1 MKILVTGCAGYIG
14 SVTAEM
20 LVAEGHQV
28 VGIDNLSMGHEQA
41 VSEGVEFH
49 KLDLNNAPGVS
60 RIFEKH
66 RPEAVIHFA
75 GRTLVG
81 ESMEKPELYFTE
93 NVVCGL
99 ILLEEMKRHDSKR
112 IVFSSS
118 AATYGQPEQTPIM
131 EDAPKNP
138 TNPYGESKL
147 MFEQMLK
154 WYQRIHGIEFVALR
168 YFNACGASEKYGED
182 HHPETHLLPLVL
194 KTALGQ
200 REAIDIYGD
209 DYPTAD
215 GTCVRDY
222 IHVIDLARAHV
233 LALDEK
239 AAGAYNLGNGDG
251 YSVKQVIEAAVKVV
265 GRPINHRI
273 TSRRPGDPAVL
284 VAGSDRLRS
293 ELGWK
298 PEYPELERI
307 IETAWKWH
315 QAHPEGY
322 KT

>member
-14 SVTAEM
+14 SVTSEM
-20 LVAEGHQV
+20 LVSEGHDV
-28 VGIDNLSMGHEQA
+28 VGVDNFLMGHEDA
-41 VSEGVEFH
+41 VHEGVEFH
-49 KLDLNNAPGVS
+49 RLDLNNAMALSEV
-60 RIFEKH
+60 FEKH
-66 RPEAVIHFA
+66 SPEAVIHFA

-99 ILLEEMKRHDSKR
+99 ILLEQMRRYGAKR

-118 AATYGQPEQTPIM
+118 AATYGQPEVTPIR
-131 EDAPKNP
+131 EDAPKDP
-138 TNPYGESKL
+138 TNPYGETKL

-154 WYQRIHGIEFVALR
+154 WYKRVHGIEFVALR

-182 HHPETHLLPLVL
+182 HDPETHLIPLVL
-194 KTALGQ
+194 KTAQGK
-200 REAIDIYGD
+200 REVIEIYGD
-209 DYPTAD
+209 DYPTPD

-233 LALDEK
+233 LALGDN
-239 AAGAYNLGNGDG
+239 ACGAYNLGNGGG
-251 YSVKQVIEAAVKVV
+251 YSVKQVVETAEKVV
-265 GRPINHRI
+265 GRPINHRMAP
-273 TSRRPGDPAVL
+273 RRPGDPAIL
-284 VAGSDRLRS
+284 VASSDRLRN

-315 QAHPEGY
+315 QAHPDGY
-322 KT
+322 RK